1 MVKRRQTMKLQVI
14 GSNLC
19 EDTQDALARLDAKR
33 ADYEFVNITESMDN
47 LSMFLKI
54 RDTDENYIAVKE
66 RGGVGVPYFIFED
79 GTKTLNPDEALAK
92 L

>member
-1 MVKRRQTMKLQVI
+1 
-14 GSNLC
+14 
-19 EDTQDALARLDAKR
+19 
-33 ADYEFVNITESMDN
+33 MDN

-79 GTKTLNPDEALAK
+79 GTKTLDPDEALAK